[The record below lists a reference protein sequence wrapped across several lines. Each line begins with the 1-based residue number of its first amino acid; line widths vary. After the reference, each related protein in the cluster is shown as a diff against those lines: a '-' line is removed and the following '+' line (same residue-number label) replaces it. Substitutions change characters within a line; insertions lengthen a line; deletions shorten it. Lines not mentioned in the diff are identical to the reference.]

1 MKRLFPEW
9 WGQGSDTQVHDEQTA
24 REVACALLHEV
35 ERLTKSRGSELIVFA
50 QHQEVETPSESL
62 AAERVLSCLSDPATR
77 VLDLRSAL
85 SELKA
90 KDPSR
95 YRRPYYPEG
104 HMTAEGNQFVVLEL
118 SKFLTQRFS
127 EVDHISKQ

>member
-1 MKRLFPEW
+1 MYWRRGSARSLAAGSARSGSTHWTAIWPSAASLPGPNKAELLRHTLGYSQLVHAVMKRLFPEW

-77 VLDLRSAL
+77 VL
-85 SELKA
+85 
-90 KDPSR
+90 
-95 YRRPYYPEG
+95 
-104 HMTAEGNQFVVLEL
+104 T
-118 SKFLTQRFS
+118 
-127 EVDHISKQ
+127 